1 MIVAQT
7 QKHHFKKEKNMK
19 FTLKAVAAIL
29 VIAPLYANAG
39 GNPEHVKFSEGYEKT
54 FTKYATMNRAN
65 QTQVAKLYANEVAI
79 SSYTQG
85 NMSASG
91 AVMIMEIYTPKKD
104 ADGKPIAGSDG
115 IFEIDSLSTVAVMEK
130 RDNWDVA
137 FLKEN
142 RTGDWGFA
150 VYNPDGTA
158 KSNDLNC
165 VQCHT
170 PLQAQDYLFTYQK
183 LVDFVKK

>member
-1 MIVAQT
+1 MKHTLRAIVA
-7 QKHHFKKEKNMK
+7 
-19 FTLKAVAAIL
+19 
-29 VIAPLYANAG
+29 VIAITPIYAYAG
-39 GNPEHVKFSEGYEKT
+39 GDPEHVKFPEGYDKT
-54 FTKYATMNRAN
+54 FTQYATMNRAN
-65 QTQVAKLYANEVAI
+65 QTQVAKLYANESAI

-85 NMSASG
+85 NKSASG
-91 AVMIMEIYTPKKD
+91 AVVVMEIYTPKKD

-115 IFEIDSLSTVAVMEK
+115 IFEIDSLAAVAVME
-130 RDNWDVA
+130 NNATWDTA
-137 FLKEN
+137 FPKEN

-170 PLQAQDYLFTYQK
+170 PLQAQDYLFTYQR

>member
-1 MIVAQT
+1 M
-7 QKHHFKKEKNMK
+7 KH
-19 FTLKAVAAIL
+19 TLRAVAVVA
-29 VIAPLYANAG
+29 VIAITPVYAYAG
-39 GNPEHVKFSEGYEKT
+39 GDPEHVKFPEGYDKT
-54 FTKYATMNRAN
+54 FTQYATMNRAN
-65 QTQVAKLYANEVAI
+65 QTQVAKLYANESAI

-85 NMSASG
+85 NKSASG
-91 AVMIMEIYTPKKD
+91 AVVVMEIYTPKKD

-115 IFEIDSLSTVAVMEK
+115 IFEIDSLAAVAVMENSA
-130 RDNWDVA
+130 NWDAA
-137 FLKEN
+137 FPKEN

-170 PLQAQDYLFTYQK
+170 PLQAQDYLFTYQR

>member
-1 MIVAQT
+1 MKHTLRAIAVVA
-7 QKHHFKKEKNMK
+7 
-19 FTLKAVAAIL
+19 
-29 VIAPLYANAG
+29 VIAITPIYAYAG
-39 GNPEHVKFSEGYEKT
+39 GDPEYVKFPEGYDKT
-54 FTKYATMNRAN
+54 FTQYATMNRAN
-65 QTQVAKLYANEVAI
+65 QTQVAKLYANESAI

-85 NMSASG
+85 NKSASG
-91 AVMIMEIYTPKKD
+91 AVVVMEIYTPKKD

-115 IFEIDSLSTVAVMEK
+115 IFEIDSLAAVAVMENSA
-130 RDNWDVA
+130 NWDAA
-137 FLKEN
+137 FPKEN

-170 PLQAQDYLFTYQK
+170 PLQAQDYLFTYQR

>member
-1 MIVAQT
+1 
-7 QKHHFKKEKNMK
+7 MK
-19 FTLKAVAAIL
+19 YVLRTIAATL
-29 VIAPLYANAG
+29 IATPLFAYAG
-39 GNPEHVKFSEGYEKT
+39 GDPEHVKFPQGYEKT
-54 FTKYATMNRAN
+54 FTQYATMNRAN
-65 QTQVAKLYANEVAI
+65 QTQVAKLYANETAI

-85 NMSASG
+85 NKSASG
-91 AVMIMEIYTPKKD
+91 AVVIMEIYNPKKD
-104 ADGKPIAGSDG
+104 AEGKPIAGKGG
-115 IFEIDSLSTVAVMEK
+115 IFEIDSLAAVAVMENK
-130 RDNWDVA
+130 NNWDAA
-137 FLKEN
+137 FPKEN

-183 LVDFVKK
+183 LVDFVKKK

>member
-1 MIVAQT
+1 
-7 QKHHFKKEKNMK
+7 MK
-19 FTLKAVAAIL
+19 FTLKAVTAIL

-39 GNPEHVKFSEGYEKT
+39 GDPEHVKFPEGYEKT

-115 IFEIDSLSTVAVMEK
+115 IFEIDSLSAVAVMEK
-130 RDNWDVA
+130 RNNWDAA
-137 FLKEN
+137 FPKEN

>member
-1 MIVAQT
+1 
-7 QKHHFKKEKNMK
+7 MK
-19 FTLKAVAAIL
+19 YTLKTIAAVLI
-29 VIAPLYANAG
+29 VAPLYAHAG
-39 GNPEHVKFSEGYEKT
+39 GDPEHVKFPEGYEKT

-85 NMSASG
+85 QKSASG
-91 AVMIMEIYTPKKD
+91 AVMIMEIYTHKKD
-104 ADGKPIAGSDG
+104 ADGKPIAGKDG
-115 IFEIDSLSTVAVMEK
+115 LFEIDSLSAVAVMEN
-130 RDNWDVA
+130 RNNWDAA
-137 FLKEN
+137 FPKEN

-170 PLQAQDYLFTYQK
+170 PLQGQDYLFTYQK

>member
-1 MIVAQT
+1 
-7 QKHHFKKEKNMK
+7 MK
-19 FTLKAVAAIL
+19 YVLRAIAATL
-29 VIAPLYANAG
+29 IATPLFAHAG
-39 GNPEHVKFSEGYEKT
+39 GDPEHVKFPQGYEKT
-54 FTKYATMNRAN
+54 FTQYATMNRAN
-65 QTQVAKLYANEVAI
+65 QTQVAKLYANETAI

-85 NMSASG
+85 NKSASG
-91 AVMIMEIYTPKKD
+91 SVVIMEIYNPKKD
-104 ADGKPIAGSDG
+104 AEGKPISGKDG
-115 IFEIDSLSTVAVMEK
+115 IFEIDSLAAVAVMENK
-130 RDNWDVA
+130 NNWDAA
-137 FLKEN
+137 FAKEN

-183 LVDFVKK
+183 LVDFVKKK

>member
-1 MIVAQT
+1 MKHILKTIAAVMIA
-7 QKHHFKKEKNMK
+7 
-19 FTLKAVAAIL
+19 
-29 VIAPLYANAG
+29 APLTAYAG
-39 GNPEHVKFSEGYEKT
+39 GDPEHVKFPEGYEKT

-65 QTQVAKLYANEVAI
+65 QTQVAKLYANETAI
-79 SSYTQG
+79 SSYSQG
-85 NMSASG
+85 QKSASG
-91 AVMIMEIYTPKKD
+91 AVVIMEIYTPKKD
-104 ADGKPIAGSDG
+104 ADGKPIAGIDG
-115 IFEIDSLSTVAVMEK
+115 VFEIDSLSAVAVMEN
-130 RDNWDVA
+130 RNNWDAA
-137 FLKEN
+137 FPKEN